1 MRPERLLTPAYQMIN
16 TSRGGGGWQG
26 QPNESSTQ
34 VSSQPEPPCR
44 SGSSRR
50 RRVTQSHG
58 GTNTHT
64 PLHHP
69 HCALCPLCPC
79 KVSLI
84 ISLLSYIHRT
94 PLAAYLILILF
105 TLSFPH
111 LLPQSKRSS
120 SFQIG
125 HTAQHRYRRLK
136 YQFKK

>member
-58 GTNTHT
+58 GTNTPTHT
-64 PLHHP
+64 TPP
-69 HCALCPLCPC
+69 PPLCPRSPL
-79 KVSLI
+79 SLQGFPNYLPSVLHTQNSTRCLLNSH
-84 ISLLSYIHRT
+84 SLHSQ
-94 PLAAYLILILF
+94 F
-105 TLSFPH
+105 
-111 LLPQSKRSS
+111 S
-120 SFQIG
+120 SF
-125 HTAQHRYRRLK
+125 TSSV
-136 YQFKK
+136 KKKFLISDRTHSPAPLQKA